1 MRIPLSAPSPS
12 PSSPQCDFDV
22 PLTKDDIP
30 HPIDTRQGG
39 GYFYFKMIFGTVGRR
54 RSHFVL

>member
-1 MRIPLSAPSPS
+1 MRIPLSAHLLFLTLRGS
-12 PSSPQCDFDV
+12 DA

>member
-1 MRIPLSAPSPS
+1 MRIPLSAPSPFLTLRGS
-12 PSSPQCDFDV
+12 YV
-22 PLTKDDIP
+22 PLTKTNIP

-39 GYFYFKMIFGTVGRR
+39 GYFYFKMIFGTVGRC

>member
-1 MRIPLSAPSPS
+1 MRIPLSAPSLPLRDS
-12 PSSPQCDFDV
+12 YV

-39 GYFYFKMIFGTVGRR
+39 GYFYFKMIFGTVDAASLTLSCRR
-54 RSHFVL
+54 P

>member
-1 MRIPLSAPSPS
+1 MRISLSDPSPFLTLRGS
-12 PSSPQCDFDV
+12 YV
-22 PLTKDDIP
+22 PLIKDDIP

-54 RSHFVL
+54 LSHFVL

>member
-1 MRIPLSAPSPS
+1 MRISLSAHLLFLTLRGSY
-12 PSSPQCDFDV
+12 V